1 MTEHNAY
8 REVRKSSMYWV
19 RKAAADIEALELIED
34 IMPSFVKRRYTI
46 SSLHKSETSSMG
58 NIELFPYEADK
69 DDVKAADILHADVGK
84 LFDYLFSKCED
95 RSVTPPRPTRRL
107 AWNGLI
113 QYTFRL
119 VGLPGYEAHLD
130 VTVSGIPAGS
140 ACRVV
145 KKVTANRM
153 VQDFEYE
160 MECDDEQG
168 GEELEAKAV
177 EETEPSEVA
186 S

>member
-8 REVRKSSMYWV
+8 REQRKNSMYWLH
-19 RKAAADIEALELIED
+19 KAVEEMEALNLIED
-34 IMPSFVKRRYTI
+34 IMPSFVQRRYRI
-46 SSLHKSETSSMG
+46 ISLHKSEVGTSG
-58 NIELFPYEADK
+58 NIDLCPV
-69 DDVKAADILHADVGK
+69 DVVEDNVEAADALHADVDK
-84 LFDYLFSKCED
+84 LFDYLLDKRRVLKVAGEEF
-95 RSVTPPRPTRRL
+95 PRPTRRL

-119 VGLPGYEAHLD
+119 VNLPGFDDGLS
-130 VTVSGIPAGS
+130 VTMSGLPAGS

-177 EETEPSEVA
+177 EEAVS
-186 S
+186 

>member
-8 REVRKSSMYWV
+8 SELRKSSMYWV
-19 RKAAADIEALELIED
+19 KKAVADIEALELIEA

-46 SSLHKSETSSMG
+46 SSLYKSETSAMG
-58 NIELFPYEADK
+58 SIELYPYEADK
-69 DDVKAADILHADVGK
+69 DDVKAADALHADVGK

-95 RSVTPPRPTRRL
+95 RSEVPPRPTRRL

-119 VGLPGYEAHLD
+119 TGLPGFEKGLD

-140 ACRVV
+140 ACRIV

-153 VQDFEYE
+153 VQDFEYT
-160 MECDDEQG
+160 MECD
-168 GEELEAKAV
+168 EEPV
-177 EETEPSEVA
+177 PVS
-186 S
+186 

>member
-19 RKAAADIEALELIED
+19 KKAAADIEALELIED
-34 IMPSFVKRRYTI
+34 IMPSFIKRRYTI
-46 SSLHKSETSSMG
+46 SSLYKSETSSTG
-58 NIELFPYEADK
+58 NIELYPYEADK

-95 RSVTPPRPTRRL
+95 RSVVPPRPERKL

-119 VGLPGYEAHLD
+119 RGVRGFEAGLDIKVG
-130 VTVSGIPAGS
+130 GIPAGS
-140 ACRVV
+140 ACRIV

-153 VQDFEYE
+153 VQDFEYT
-160 MECDDEQG
+160 MECDEPV
-168 GEELEAKAV
+168 AV
-177 EETEPSEVA
+177 G
-186 S
+186 